1 MNRENLQLMA
11 DMLGEVVD
19 GTWKGVPVD
28 HKLKFGPVKL
38 FPERV
43 NSFDIDRWADVT
55 DCGYSACAVGHAC
68 FDKRFISQG
77 LSMWDSVPFLTL
89 ESGEKLEAWDG
100 VVELFGIKRE
110 TARRLFHET
119 YYTGYIKY
127 GVQPKRVKQRVEEL
141 LATSE
146 SELFDKYP
154 KIKPS
159 DELSR
164 QRPEPNE

>member
-1 MNRENLQLMA
+1 MNRENLQMMA
-11 DMLGEVVD
+11 DMLGEVVA

-28 HKLKFGPVKL
+28 HKFKLGPVKL

-89 ESGEKLEAWDG
+89 ESGKKLDAWDG
-100 VVELFGIKRE
+100 VVELFGIKLE
-110 TARRLFHET
+110 TARRLFHESH
-119 YYTGYIKY
+119 YKGYIKY

-146 SELFDKYP
+146 AELVTKYP
-154 KIKPS
+154 EIHAGL
-159 DELSR
+159 EASR
-164 QRPEPNE
+164 ERPEPNE

>member
-1 MNRENLQLMA
+1 MNRENLQMMA
-11 DMLGEVVD
+11 DMLGEVVA

-28 HKLKFGPVKL
+28 HKWKLGPVKL

-68 FDKRFISQG
+68 FDKRFIGQG
-77 LSMWDSVPFLTL
+77 LHMLDSTPFLKLPT
-89 ESGEKLEAWDG
+89 GQVLEAWDG
-100 VVELFGIKRE
+100 VTELFGINYE

-119 YYTGYIKY
+119 HYVGYIKY
-127 GVQPKRVKQRVEEL
+127 GVIPYRVKARVEEL

-146 SELFDKYP
+146 SELYDKYP
-154 KIKPS
+154 LIHTAN
-159 DELSR
+159 ELSR
-164 QRPEPNE
+164 KRPDVNE